1 MKAIKVIFI
10 QDSDRNLTS
19 ESIIKKYNGS
29 KVYNF
34 ICSDSFFT
42 GMMINHPDYTNT
54 AFVISDKFVTTE
66 IVDKKYRGYPNLQYL
81 SIDNNGKI
89 QKQLYSAYYIFTF
102 CPKKLIKPGMV
113 VEFRN
118 GTRCLVINVKYYFNK
133 ISTLFM
139 HFNGFMTLDSYN
151 DNLEIIGRQPSEE
164 CFTIDAIY
172 DPGNAYGLGFGVV
185 NYKNLTPIWKRKS
198 IH

>member
-1 MKAIKVIFI
+1 
-10 QDSDRNLTS
+10 
-19 ESIIKKYNGS
+19 
-29 KVYNF
+29 
-34 ICSDSFFT
+34 
-42 GMMINHPDYTNT
+42 
-54 AFVISDKFVTTE
+54 
-66 IVDKKYRGYPNLQYL
+66 
-81 SIDNNGKI
+81 
-89 QKQLYSAYYIFTF
+89 
-102 CPKKLIKPGMV
+102 
-113 VEFRN
+113 
-118 GTRCLVINVKYYFNK
+118 
-133 ISTLFM
+133 M